1 MGRKAKRKSNGEH
14 TIYFLKD
21 KNLFQGQIC
30 IGYNDN
36 GRVKRK
42 SVYGKTKKEVIEKLN
57 QIEYGIT
64 TGTFI
69 DKSSITIYH
78 LAKQILD
85 DKLNMNYIKSSTYAR
100 HTETLKL
107 LKDIYDIPLQRA
119 TITMLKGFMLNQSKY
134 SQSIIDKEYQL
145 LKSTFTEAMKREII
159 NKNPMEHINKP
170 KSKKAVRKIRA
181 LTVEEQ
187 QKLMQVLTN
196 EDINY
201 SNQMLLS
208 MLTGMRMG
216 EINALHKS
224 DINFKFKRINVDK
237 TISKGEKG
245 EPILDSTTKTIAGTR
260 TIPMTAEVLELLDE
274 IVTYSDTELLFTNNG
289 KMVTTNQVNSQFKR
303 TLEKYDIVDSSVKGT
318 VSLHSLRHTYAT
330 RCIEG
335 QMPPKVLQTLL
346 GHTDIKI
353 TMNTYCDAF
362 DKFQAGNIIIAQE
375 YMEKMGLTIKD
386 NKDNSNII
394 QLPQIS

>member
-14 TIYFLKD
+14 TIYFDKA
-21 KNLFQGQIC
+21 KNLFRGQIC
-30 IGYNDN
+30 MGYSDN

-100 HTETLKL
+100 HIETLKR

-119 TITMLKGFMLNQSKY
+119 TITMLKAFMLSQADY
-134 SQSIIDKEYQL
+134 SQSSIDKEYQL

-159 NKNPMEHINKP
+159 NKNPMEYINKP

-224 DINFKFKRINVDK
+224 DINFKFKRINIDK

-245 EPILDSTTKTIAGTR
+245 EAILDSTTKTIAGTR

-274 IVTYSDTELLFTNNG
+274 IVTYSDTELLFTKNG
-289 KMVTTNQVNSQFKR
+289 KMVTTNQVNDQFR
-303 TLEKYDIVDSSVKGT
+303 RIIEKYDIVDPSVKGD

-335 QMPPKVLQTLL
+335 KMPPKVLQTLL

-362 DKFQAGNIIIAQE
+362 DKFQSENIIIAQE

-386 NKDNSNII
+386 NKEKSNII

>member
-30 IGYNDN
+30 IGYYDN

-100 HTETLKL
+100 HIETLKR

-119 TITMLKGFMLNQSKY
+119 TITMLKGFMLSQAGY
-134 SQSIIDKEYQL
+134 SQSTINKEHQL
-145 LKSTFTEAMKREII
+145 LKMTFLEAMKREII

-187 QKLMQVLTN
+187 QKLLKVLTN

-224 DINFKFKRINVDK
+224 DINFKFKRINIDK

-245 EPILDSTTKTIAGTR
+245 EAILDSTTKTIAGTR

-274 IVTYSDTELLFTNNG
+274 IVTYSDTELLFTKNG
-289 KMVTTNQVNSQFKR
+289 KMVTTNQVNDQFR
-303 TLEKYDIVDSSVKGT
+303 RIIEKYDIVDPSVKGD

-335 QMPPKVLQTLL
+335 KMPPKVLQTLL

-362 DKFQAGNIIIAQE
+362 DKFQSENIIIAQE